1 MFMELNETKNDL
13 ETIVNKRKIIEE
25 KYSHAIKANE
35 KLQQSNRLL
44 DRKMNNM
51 VDVKDVQSNLN
62 LLDE

>member
-35 KLQQSNRLL
+35 KLQ
-44 DRKMNNM
+44 
-51 VDVKDVQSNLN
+51 
-62 LLDE
+62 